1 MAKEKKVDLIEIISW
16 LGLMV
21 SLLVIAVS
29 IGYIIWLNCQSTV
42 TVSNAWN
49 LLNNHRM
56 GQRLLYS
63 YVVVVLMALCSLAVP
78 LGIVLWIQADQKQ
91 DALIDRSVTIFA
103 LAVLV
108 AFFAVTSPSP
118 IIHGCLLQGT
128 NDRQTCYLKDKY
140 LTENKVLIASENFRQ
155 TRYLKDKY
163 MTENK
168 VLITSENFSQTAD
181 STVVVNGRSYQ
192 GPDKK
197 SLVTRLTKK
206 NRVARVT
213 VYGQE
218 MKPGLN
224 PVVKEAISHMTSS
237 DGNVKSVKIN
247 KIVIN
252 K

>member
-1 MAKEKKVDLIEIISW
+1 MAKEKKADLIEIISW

-21 SLLVIAVS
+21 SLLIITVS
-29 IGYIIWLNCQSTV
+29 MGYIIWLNCQSTV

-118 IIHGCLLQGT
+118 IIHGRLLQGT
-128 NDRQTCYLKDKY
+128 DDWQTY
-140 LTENKVLIASENFRQ
+140 
-155 TRYLKDKY
+155 YLKDKY

-181 STVVVNGRSYQ
+181 SAVVVNGQSYQ
-192 GPDKK
+192 VSDKK
-197 SLVTRLTKK
+197 NLVTRFNKK
-206 NRVARVT
+206 NKVARVT

-224 PVVKEAISHMTSS
+224 PVVKEAISYMTSS

>member
-1 MAKEKKVDLIEIISW
+1 MTKEKKADLIEIISW

-21 SLLVIAVS
+21 SLLIITIS
-29 IGYIIWLNCQSTV
+29 MGYIIWLNCQSTV

-91 DALIDRSVTIFA
+91 DTLIDRSATIFA

-118 IIHGCLLQGT
+118 IIHGRLLQGT
-128 NDRQTCYLKDKY
+128 NDKQTC
-140 LTENKVLIASENFRQ
+140 
-155 TRYLKDKY
+155 YLKDKY
-163 MTENK
+163 MTENR

-181 STVVVNGRSYQ
+181 GAVVVNGQSYQ
-192 GPDKK
+192 VSDKK
-197 SLVTRLTKK
+197 SLVTRFNKK
-206 NRVARVT
+206 NKVARVT

>member
-1 MAKEKKVDLIEIISW
+1 MAKEEKVDLIEIISW

-21 SLLVIAVS
+21 SLLIITVS
-29 IGYIIWLNCQSTV
+29 MGYIIWLNCQSTV
-42 TVSNAWN
+42 TVSDAWN
-49 LLNNHRM
+49 VLNNHRM

-118 IIHGCLLQGT
+118 IIHGRLLQGT
-128 NDRQTCYLKDKY
+128 NNRQTC
-140 LTENKVLIASENFRQ
+140 
-155 TRYLKDKY
+155 YLKDKY

-181 STVVVNGRSYQ
+181 GTVVVNGQSYQ
-192 GPDKK
+192 VSDKK
-197 SLVTRLTKK
+197 SLVTRFDKN

>member
-21 SLLVIAVS
+21 SLLIITVS
-29 IGYIIWLNCQSTV
+29 MGYIIWLNCQSTV
-42 TVSNAWN
+42 TVSDAWN
-49 LLNNHRM
+49 VLNNHRM

-118 IIHGCLLQGT
+118 IIHGRLLQGT
-128 NDRQTCYLKDKY
+128 NNRQTC
-140 LTENKVLIASENFRQ
+140 
-155 TRYLKDKY
+155 YLKDKY

-181 STVVVNGRSYQ
+181 GTVVVNGQSYQ
-192 GPDKK
+192 VSDKK
-197 SLVTRLTKK
+197 SLVTRFDKN

>member
-21 SLLVIAVS
+21 SLLIITVS
-29 IGYIIWLNCQSTV
+29 MGYIIWLNCQSTV
-42 TVSNAWN
+42 TVSAAWN

-63 YVVVVLMALCSLAVP
+63 YVVVVLMAFCSLAVL

-118 IIHGCLLQGT
+118 IIHGRLLQGT

-140 LTENKVLIASENFRQ
+140 LTENKVLI
-155 TRYLKDKY
+155 
-163 MTENK
+163 
-168 VLITSENFSQTAD
+168 TSENFSQTAD
-181 STVVVNGRSYQ
+181 GTVVVNGQSYQ
-192 GPDKK
+192 VSDKK
-197 SLVTRLTKK
+197 SLVTRFDKN

>member
-1 MAKEKKVDLIEIISW
+1 MAKEKKADLIEIISW

-21 SLLVIAVS
+21 SLLIITVS
-29 IGYIIWLNCQSTV
+29 MGYIIWLNCQSTV

-63 YVVVVLMALCSLAVP
+63 YAVVVLMALCSLAVP

-103 LAVLV
+103 LAILV

-118 IIHGCLLQGT
+118 IIHGRLLQGT
-128 NDRQTCYLKDKY
+128 NDRQTCYLKD
-140 LTENKVLIASENFRQ
+140 
-155 TRYLKDKY
+155 RYI
-163 MTENK
+163 TENK
-168 VLITSENFSQTAD
+168 VLITSKNFSQTAD
-181 STVVVNGRSYQ
+181 DAVIVNGQSYQ
-192 GPDKK
+192 VSDKK
-197 SLVTRLTKK
+197 SLVTRFDKK
-206 NRVARVT
+206 NRVAKVT

-224 PVVKEAISHMTSS
+224 PVVKEAIGHMTNS

>member
-1 MAKEKKVDLIEIISW
+1 MAKEKKADLIEIISW

-21 SLLVIAVS
+21 SLLIITVS
-29 IGYIIWLNCQSTV
+29 MGYIIWLNCQSTV
-42 TVSNAWN
+42 TVSDAWN
-49 LLNNHRM
+49 VLNNYRM
-56 GQRLLYS
+56 GQRRLCS

-91 DALIDRSVTIFA
+91 DTLIDRSVTIFA

-118 IIHGCLLQGT
+118 IIHGRLLQGT
-128 NDRQTCYLKDKY
+128 NDWQTYYLKDKY
-140 LTENKVLIASENFRQ
+140 MPENKVLIASENFSQ

-181 STVVVNGRSYQ
+181 SAVIVNGQSYHVS
-192 GPDKK
+192 DKK
-197 SLVTRLTKK
+197 SLVTRFNKK

-224 PVVKEAISHMTSS
+224 PVVKEAISHITSN

>member
-21 SLLVIAVS
+21 SLLIITVS
-29 IGYIIWLNCQSTV
+29 MGYIIWLNCQSTV
-42 TVSNAWN
+42 TVSDAWN
-49 LLNNHRM
+49 VLNNHRM

-91 DALIDRSVTIFA
+91 DALIDRSLTIFA

-118 IIHGCLLQGT
+118 IIHGRLLQGT

-140 LTENKVLIASENFRQ
+140 LTENKVLI
-155 TRYLKDKY
+155 
-163 MTENK
+163 
-168 VLITSENFSQTAD
+168 TSENFSQTAD
-181 STVVVNGRSYQ
+181 GTVVVNGQSYQ
-192 GPDKK
+192 VSDKK
-197 SLVTRLTKK
+197 SLVTRFDKN

>member
-21 SLLVIAVS
+21 SLLIITVS
-29 IGYIIWLNCQSTV
+29 MGYIIWLNCQSTV

-63 YVVVVLMALCSLAVP
+63 YVVVGLMALCSLAVP
-78 LGIVLWIQADQKQ
+78 LGMVLWIQADQKQ
-91 DALIDRSVTIFA
+91 DALIDCSVTIFA

-108 AFFAVTSPSP
+108 AFFAVTFPSP
-118 IIHGCLLQGT
+118 IIHGRLLQGT

-140 LTENKVLIASENFRQ
+140 MTENKVLIASENF
-155 TRYLKDKY
+155 
-163 MTENK
+163 
-168 VLITSENFSQTAD
+168 SQTAD
-181 STVVVNGRSYQ
+181 GTVIVNGQSYQ
-192 GPDKK
+192 VSDKK
-197 SLVTRLTKK
+197 GLVTRLTKK
-206 NRVARVT
+206 NKVARVT

-224 PVVKEAISHMTSS
+224 PVVKEAISHITSN

>member
-1 MAKEKKVDLIEIISW
+1 MAKEKKADLIEIISW

-21 SLLVIAVS
+21 SLLIITVS
-29 IGYIIWLNCQSTV
+29 MGYIIWLNCQSTV

-49 LLNNHRM
+49 LLNNHWM

-63 YVVVVLMALCSLAVP
+63 YAVVGLMALCSLAVP

-91 DALIDRSVTIFA
+91 DVLIDRSVTIFA

-118 IIHGCLLQGT
+118 IIHGRLLRGI
-128 NDRQTCYLKDKY
+128 ND
-140 LTENKVLIASENFRQ
+140 RQ

-181 STVVVNGRSYQ
+181 NAVIVNGQSYQ
-192 GPDKK
+192 VPDKK
-197 SLVTRLTKK
+197 SLVTRFNKK